1 MKGESGMPPSASSVR
16 PLPSLSLLPII
27 CRPQPQPNGA
37 LRMLDGWLCDYA
49 YDTIRQ
55 IILIPAASN
64 TVEVKDLNN
73 PFSQA
78 SLVSNSHYFKNLA

>member
-1 MKGESGMPPSASSVR
+1 
-16 PLPSLSLLPII
+16 
-27 CRPQPQPNGA
+27 
-37 LRMLDGWLCDYA
+37 MLDGWLCDYA

-78 SLVSNSHYFKNLA
+78 SLVSNSHYFKNFA